1 MADRYLLIF
10 QFSNGLSIYQKP
22 QFNGKGKANSQK
34 MAKPFF
40 RVVRE
45 LRVRYFQQLGIDGKN
60 HTIVTSPLAKK
71 NSLLII
77 SQLSSSVCTASNRFP
92 GARFARR

>member
-1 MADRYLLIF
+1 VK
-10 QFSNGLSIYQKP
+10 GLSLKDIARQKRGD
-22 QFNGKGKANSQK
+22 NMRVK

-71 NSLLII
+71 IPFSSFLSCPLQFVPLQIGFLEHDLLDDKL
-77 SQLSSSVCTASNRFP
+77 QSSYF
-92 GARFARR
+92 